1 MTVKQRAILQTLGII
16 AAIVGSSLLM
26 NLILAELTREQI
38 GYALGGLSIALLIY
52 SMYGVVLSRL
62 EYTEHL
68 NKMVD
73 KSAK

>member
-1 MTVKQRAILQTLGII
+1 MTTKQRAILQTLGIT
-16 AAIVGSSLLM
+16 AAIVAGSLIL
-26 NLILAELTREQI
+26 NAILAELTREQI
-38 GYALGGLSIALLIY
+38 GYAFGGLSIAMLVY

-62 EYTEHL
+62 EYQDHL

>member
-1 MTVKQRAILQTLGII
+1 MTIKQRAILQTLGII
-16 AAIVGSSLLM
+16 AAIVGGSLIM

-38 GYALGGLSIALLIY
+38 GYVFGGLSIALLIY

-62 EYTEHL
+62 EYQEHL

>member
-1 MTVKQRAILQTLGII
+1 MTIKQRAILQTLGII
-16 AAIVGSSLLM
+16 AAIVGGSLIM

-38 GYALGGLSIALLIY
+38 GYVFGGLSIALLIY

>member
-1 MTVKQRAILQTLGII
+1 MTIRQRAILQTLGIT
-16 AAIVGSSLLM
+16 AAIVGGSLIL

-38 GYALGGLSIALLIY
+38 GYAFGGLSIALLIY

-62 EYTEHL
+62 EYQEHL

-73 KSAK
+73 KTGE

>member
-1 MTVKQRAILQTLGII
+1 MTIKQRAVLQTLGII
-16 AAIVGSSLLM
+16 AAIVGGSLIL

-38 GYALGGLSIALLIY
+38 GYAFGGVSIAMLIY

-68 NKMVD
+68 NKIVD

>member
-1 MTVKQRAILQTLGII
+1 MTVKQRAVLQTLGII
-16 AAIVGSSLLM
+16 AAIVGSSLIM

-38 GYALGGLSIALLIY
+38 GYVFGGLSIALLIY